1 LLRPIAMAVAAIGA
15 METSLPPGEHV
26 CNASM
31 AGLKAF
37 ANVTSIAIRN
47 LGSIAP
53 FELTP
58 VGSSRLAA
66 AASFGRLET
75 AIGVQASMQGPF
87 GFNQRASFV
96 CHANLSDVRATIT
109 WRVATLASQAQE
121 ALQGM
126 AASDGL
132 PHGIAR
138 AAAALRTGDVAL
150 QEANVSVNGAIALS
164 FAGADG
170 SGPPP
175 LLWKILSRALSSVL
189 KAVIEEL
196 ATAALNEALVS
207 VASGVAVAPRGEQAS
222 AGNGEPREP
231 EGVAADEVSPETAD
245 SATHVQRDTGHD
257 TYFYVNAYPGAR
269 GHPPKAPTL
278 NRSRLRLG
286 YRPLPLRHRAGAR
299 TPWGTPWPVDRA
311 CPPAGPRAPPRARP
325 RAPGRRA
332 RPRGAFGSAPTP
344 RPDGGAA
351 ATGCPG
357 VPRVY
362 RVAHTTGQGAVHHR
376 VYLSR

>member
-1 LLRPIAMAVAAIGA
+1 MLPNDKKIQTVFSQTVMFTRGVVLLLLVLLPEAAPAAAPAGSDTCDPIAPVAGTTLLHAGVAFARQWAINSANERLSWDGIVGRATLSLVETLLRPIAMAVAAIGA

-109 WRVATLASQAQE
+109 WRVATLVSQAQE

-164 FAGADG
+164 FTGADG

-222 AGNGEPREP
+222 AEKGEL

-245 SATHVQRDTGHD
+245 SATHMQRDTGHD
-257 TYFYVNAYPGAR
+257 TYFYVNSYR
-269 GHPPKAPTL
+269 GRAAT
-278 NRSRLRLG
+278 RLK
-286 YRPLPLRHRAGAR
+286 PLR
-299 TPWGTPWPVDRA
+299 
-311 CPPAGPRAPPRARP
+311 
-325 RAPGRRA
+325 
-332 RPRGAFGSAPTP
+332 
-344 RPDGGAA
+344 
-351 ATGCPG
+351 
-357 VPRVY
+357 
-362 RVAHTTGQGAVHHR
+362 
-376 VYLSR
+376 

>member
-1 LLRPIAMAVAAIGA
+1 MFTRGVVLLLLVLLPEAAPAAAPAGSDTCDPIAPVAGTTLLHAGVAFARQWAINSANERLSWDGIVGQATLSLVETLLRPIAMAVAAIGA

-121 ALQGM
+121 ALQGI

-222 AGNGEPREP
+222 AEKGEL

-245 SATHVQRDTGHD
+245 SATHMQRDTGHD
-257 TYFYVNAYPGAR
+257 TYFYVNSYR
-269 GHPPKAPTL
+269 GRAAT
-278 NRSRLRLG
+278 RLK
-286 YRPLPLRHRAGAR
+286 PLR
-299 TPWGTPWPVDRA
+299 
-311 CPPAGPRAPPRARP
+311 
-325 RAPGRRA
+325 
-332 RPRGAFGSAPTP
+332 
-344 RPDGGAA
+344 
-351 ATGCPG
+351 
-357 VPRVY
+357 
-362 RVAHTTGQGAVHHR
+362 
-376 VYLSR
+376 